1 MRFQSGRSGHK
12 IGVISP
18 ADRRRRR
25 SLLPAG
31 QRRVARPQRR
41 PHRRVF
47 QGLSLALSSM
57 LCRSSVHNTGV
68 AQTRCFVYFDV
79 NSDINI
85 NTHVNRS
92 SERVPR
98 GPHPPPRRNEPPTL
112 IIKRAREMG
121 AINQEGRA
129 RGRRANSGGRPR
141 PRPAIQV
148 LCSPEG
154 RSLFTRLRSLGVRFL
169 SLFSFFFSSRSSEVQ
184 GCAAEAPDRHSAPC
198 SPSPSPPFAVPAP
211 GGS

>member
-18 ADRRRRR
+18 ADRRRR
-25 SLLPAG
+25 SLLAAGRSAAWLAPSGGRTDESSKGFHSPYPRCCAGLQYTIPAL
-31 QRRVARPQRR
+31 RKHVASYI
-41 PHRRVF
+41 
-47 QGLSLALSSM
+47 L
-57 LCRSSVHNTGV
+57 
-68 AQTRCFVYFDV
+68 V

-198 SPSPSPPFAVPAP
+198 SPSPSPPFAVRAP